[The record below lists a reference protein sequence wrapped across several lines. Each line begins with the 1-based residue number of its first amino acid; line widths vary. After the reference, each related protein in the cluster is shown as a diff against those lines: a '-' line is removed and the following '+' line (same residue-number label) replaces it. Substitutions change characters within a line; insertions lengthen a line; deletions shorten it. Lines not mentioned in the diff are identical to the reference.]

1 MSVDPHGAATRGGT
15 TPTQPQPP
23 TAARSR
29 GDRPLVA
36 PAANTAQSSMVVS
49 ASFLLS
55 SVFGALLA
63 VLLALI
69 VGESPETDAFLAAY
83 SVYLVFALFGSNLRV
98 ALVPLLGPV
107 DEERAF
113 RSAAA
118 ERVGTLLAATALLTA
133 GLTLSSPIL
142 GPLLVP
148 GASEEAKRAAAV
160 SLAILGLA
168 SFAQICA
175 ATFASVLNAARRFA
189 ASAAIYVASSA
200 ATVGIAAALMAFM
213 GVTGA
218 ALGVL
223 GGALVLAVGHVAYT
237 RRLGFT
243 VLPAFAAIRRRDTWA
258 LVARLL
264 AGSAIP
270 FVVQV
275 SVAIALAAVSDQ
287 VGAVTA
293 YTYAYSLML
302 LLSAVTSAAIGL
314 VTMPALVSAL
324 AQRGPVAAEEY
335 LLSVGPIA
343 VFLYL
348 PLAAAFA
355 VFGRAPLDLVL
366 EGALSDRSIELL
378 WDAARVFLLMGVA
391 WAILAPLT
399 TVALSLRMHSRLAVL
414 AAALIPAQAIAVS
427 VASPSGPLA
436 VAVAHAAVGVA
447 LVLAVAVMVFGRKA
461 GGAVLRAV
469 GRSLPAGV
477 LALVFP
483 ALGLLGLASG
493 VATSIA
499 AVAAGLLAYVA
510 LGVVLWPAVGGAV
523 VRAVRS

>member
-1 MSVDPHGAATRGGT
+1 MSVDSHGGAMQGT
-15 TPTQPQPP
+15 GSTPGP
-23 TAARSR
+23 RS
-29 GDRPLVA
+29 DRPLIA
-36 PAANTAQSSMVVS
+36 PTANTAQSSMVVS

-83 SVYLVFALFGSNLRV
+83 SVYLIFALFGSNLRV
-98 ALVPLLGPV
+98 ALVPLLGAA
-107 DEERAF
+107 DEERTF
-113 RSAAA
+113 RHAAA
-118 ERVGTLLAATALLTA
+118 ERIGRLLAATALLTA
-133 GLTLSSPIL
+133 GLTLASPVL

-148 GASEEAKRAAAV
+148 GASDDAKDAAAL

-168 SFAQICA
+168 SFAQIWA
-175 ATFASVLNAARRFA
+175 ATFASVLNAARRFT

-200 ATVGIAAALMAFM
+200 STVGIAAALMAFM

-237 RRLGFT
+237 RRFDFT
-243 VLPAFAAIRRRDTWA
+243 VLPAFDAIRRPDTWA
-258 LVARLL
+258 LMARLL

-335 LLSVGPIA
+335 FLSVSPIA

-366 EGALSDRSIELL
+366 EGALSQRSIELL
-378 WDAARVFLLMGVA
+378 WDVARVFLLMGVA

-414 AAALIPAQAIAVS
+414 AAALIPAQAIAVAI
-427 VASPSGPLA
+427 ASPSGPRA
-436 VAVAHAAVGVA
+436 VAIAHAAVGVA

-461 GGAVLRAV
+461 GRAGLRAV
-469 GRSLPAGV
+469 ARSLPAGG

-483 ALGLLGLASG
+483 ALGLLGLSSG
-493 VATSIA
+493 AATSIA
-499 AVAAGLLAYVA
+499 AVAVGLAAYVG

-523 VRAVRS
+523 VRAVRR